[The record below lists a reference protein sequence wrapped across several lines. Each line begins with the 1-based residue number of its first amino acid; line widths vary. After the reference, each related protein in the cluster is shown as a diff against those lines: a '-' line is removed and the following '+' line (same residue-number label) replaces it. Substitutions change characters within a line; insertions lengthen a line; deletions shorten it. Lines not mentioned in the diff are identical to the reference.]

1 MILLID
7 IGNSL
12 TKVALADLEN
22 QKITLLKPIISKN
35 KNWNKDVKQLITKIK
50 NKVNDAIIST
60 VIPKKIKDITKII
73 RTTLKIKPKII
84 NPSLIKSLSM
94 KINTDTKEIGTDL
107 IALAIGSHNKYHD
120 CIVISLGTAT
130 TYTIIKD
137 DMIVGVIIGPGFND
151 AKNSLTT
158 NAALIKPFTI
168 KPYSSLLGNTTHHA
182 LSIGYGNGFNYMID
196 GTIKAI
202 KQELK
207 INLPVI
213 ITGGNFHEL
222 KPFLQFQYQYD
233 QDILMHGL
241 MIIYQNYQ
249 KNNKLINN

>member
-7 IGNSL
+7 IGNTL
-12 TKVALADLEN
+12 TKFALADLEDE
-22 QKITLLKPIISKN
+22 KITWLKPITSKN

-50 NKVNDAIIST
+50 SKVNDVIIST
-60 VIPKKIKDITKII
+60 VIPEKLKDVTKII
-73 RTTLKIKPKII
+73 GTILKIKPITI
-84 NPSLIKSLSM
+84 NSNLLKFLPM
-94 KINTDTKEIGTDL
+94 KINYDIKKIGSDL

-120 CIVISLGTAT
+120 CIVVSLGTAT

-137 DMIVGVIIGPGFND
+137 DMINGIIIGPGFND

-158 NAALIKPFTI
+158 NAALIEPFI
-168 KPYSSLLGNTTHHA
+168 VKPYLSLLGNTTNHA

-202 KQELK
+202 NQELK
-207 INLPVI
+207 TNLPII

-222 KPFLQFQYQYD
+222 KPFLQFQYQYN
-233 QDILMHGL
+233 QDILMYGL

-249 KNNKLINN
+249 KNNKLN